1 MSALTTEWVLKT
13 GENSIEYVVEVSDFE
28 KKMKTFRAGRA
39 IWSKEFKVG
48 RTVFD
53 ILIYPH
59 GQNQENS
66 DTVGVF
72 VHNNSDWDVIA
83 EVTFKVQNWKID
95 RMERFIGN
103 GVGWGGY
110 IEQRCV
116 KYLLEDDGNFQLEV
130 CIKLD
135 CEEVLP
141 QHDHEDDATY
151 PLVQKM
157 DEMEKRIDL
166 RQKEMEERIDLRQ
179 KEMEERI
186 DEKLDRIN
194 QHNSGFDGNENPA
207 AKRVKRD
214 LNCPICEE
222 TVEPPM
228 RLQQCGKGH
237 IICDDCQTKMTSPRC
252 HSCRGPLTG
261 RPSALER
268 MCGLV

>member
-1 MSALTTEWVLKT
+1 MKILLPNPELCWV
-13 GENSIEYVVEVSDFE
+13 
-28 KKMKTFRAGRA
+28 
-39 IWSKEFKVG
+39 
-48 RTVFD
+48 
-53 ILIYPH
+53 ILSSFST
-59 GQNQENS
+59 N
-66 DTVGVF
+66 
-72 VHNNSDWDVIA
+72 
-83 EVTFKVQNWKID
+83 
-95 RMERFIGN
+95 
-103 GVGWGGY
+103 
-110 IEQRCV
+110 
-116 KYLLEDDGNFQLEV
+116 
-130 CIKLD
+130 
-135 CEEVLP
+135 
-141 QHDHEDDATY
+141 

-157 DEMEKRIDL
+157 DEMEK
-166 RQKEMEERIDLRQ
+166 
-179 KEMEERI
+179 RI